1 MQKKK
6 CKIKR
11 VGALKGGWRMDWK
24 KKCKIKRV
32 GALRGRLQKK
42 CKIKRVG
49 ALRQVERDCKT
60 KCKIGVGTL
69 RGSWRVDC
77 TKICEIKRVGALR
90 GRLRKKVQN

>member
-1 MQKKK
+1 MGHQRAGGGWIAKKK

-42 CKIKRVG
+42 WKLKEGWGIKW
-49 ALRQVERDCKT
+49 QVEC
-60 KCKIGVGTL
+60 GL
-69 RGSWRVDC
+69 QN
-77 TKICEIKRVGALR
+77 
-90 GRLRKKVQN
+90 KVQN